1 MTYDDG
7 IIIREI
13 SLPSGVHG
21 MIKED
26 PDGLANIYIN
36 ASDPEEEKKRTLR
49 HELRHYRLRHL
60 SSGKTLRQIER
71 EAEA

>member
-1 MTYDDG
+1 MKDPEY
-7 IIIREI
+7 IVREVP
-13 SLPSGVHG
+13 LPPGVHG
-21 MIKED
+21 IVRED

-36 ASDPEEEKKRTLR
+36 AADPEEEKLKTLE